1 MSALSPSPATAAAL
15 AEQALA
21 EVLADGARAAG
32 LARRALALPEAGPEL
47 QALALAVLA
56 LIEFREGTV
65 DAGEAHLDAAR
76 ALAGDAAESR
86 AGWLIEHDRAM
97 ALRRRGELAQ
107 AGQLLRALHERSKTV
122 RPPVDAYLTLAALGI
137 VAGMEGDND
146 ASLDC
151 FHEALATA
159 RRSGVTSLVVNALNN
174 LGSFQSD
181 LYNLEDALGLLQEC
195 LEGALALGSK
205 RQIVYAAGNLVQ
217 CLCLM
222 GRPAEALAIA
232 REQLIARIRPDDL
245 PALQRDE
252 EIAQVLL
259 DNGLIDEAEARLG
272 GTVHV
277 DAMTNELATSRV
289 WLLARILLARG
300 RAADALALCRAR
312 QALREGDEST
322 VAIDRVN
329 LARVAAQAAAAV
341 GDHELAYRLHCEA
354 FATHEVLLGRAARAR
369 YLSLQIR
376 HRVQQAEAER
386 DVARGLAARL
396 ETLNASLREQM
407 AENER
412 LQQQL
417 RAQALEDPL
426 TGLHNRRYLQDAGA
440 ALLALA
446 QRQGE
451 PLAAAIID
459 LDHFKHIN
467 DRHGHAAGDRVLQAF
482 ARLVRGALRASDI
495 VCRSGGEEFV
505 LLLPGADAGQ
515 ARLRIERLLGEF
527 RSVVYEGGGVHFVCA
542 FSAGVALQRPGDSLE
557 RLLQRADAA
566 LYEAK
571 AAGRGQVV
579 EASEK
584 PITR

>member
-1 MSALSPSPATAAAL
+1 MSAPTPSPASAAAL

-21 EVLADGARAAG
+21 QVIADGAGAAA
-32 LARRALALPEAGPEL
+32 LARRALALAGDERPQ
-47 QALALAVLA
+47 QAFAHVVLA
-56 LIEFREGTV
+56 LVAFREGTLE
-65 DAGEAHLDAAR
+65 DGQAELDAAIACAGAEPPPR
-76 ALAGDAAESR
+76 LA
-86 AGWLIEHDRAM
+86 WLIEHDRAM
-97 ALRRRGELAQ
+97 ALRRRGELAR
-107 AGQLLRALHERSKTV
+107 AAELLGALHERGKGE
-122 RPPVDAYLTLAALGI
+122 RPAVDRYLTLAALGI
-137 VAGMEGDND
+137 VVGMEGDND
-146 ASLDC
+146 ASLDR

-159 RRSGVTSLVVNALNN
+159 RESGVPSLVVNALNN
-174 LGSFQSD
+174 LGSLQSD

-195 LEGALALGSK
+195 LSGALALGSK
-205 RQIVYAAGNLVQ
+205 RQIIYAAGNLVQ

-252 EIAQVLL
+252 EIAHVLL
-259 DNGLIDEAEARLG
+259 DNGLLDEAEARLG
-272 GTVHV
+272 GVVHV
-277 DAMTNELATSRV
+277 DAMSNELATSRV

-300 RAADALALCRAR
+300 RAAEALALCRAR

-329 LARVAAQAAAAV
+329 LDRVAAQAAAAV
-341 GDHELAYRLHCEA
+341 GDHELAYRLQCEA
-354 FATHEVLLGRAARAR
+354 FATHELLLGRAARAR

-376 HRVQQAEAER
+376 HRVQQAESER
-386 DVARGLAARL
+386 DLARGLAARL
-396 ETLNASLREQM
+396 ESLNASLREQA

-412 LQQQL
+412 LQERL
-417 RAQALEDPL
+417 RAQALEDAL

-440 ALLALA
+440 ALVALT

-451 PLAAAIID
+451 PLAAALVD
-459 LDHFKHIN
+459 LDHFKHVN
-467 DRHGHAAGDRVLQAF
+467 DRHGHAAGDQVLQAF

-515 ARLRIERLLGEF
+515 ARVRLERLLERF
-527 RSVVYEGGGVHFVCA
+527 RTVVFDGAGARFCCT
-542 FSAGVALQRPGDSLE
+542 FSAGVATARPGDGLE

-566 LYEAK
+566 LYAAK
-571 AAGRGQVV
+571 DAGRARVV
-579 EASEK
+579 EASKES
-584 PITR
+584 IET